1 MKEKELIENQRW
13 QNKNNTTKQTR
24 NKPTN
29 KNIQNTKQT
38 GLEKKLP
45 MTQSNQNLNMENKET
60 ILKDAKGKT
69 N

>member
-29 KNIQNTKQT
+29 KNIQNTK
-38 GLEKKLP
+38 
-45 MTQSNQNLNMENKET
+45 
-60 ILKDAKGKT
+60 
-69 N
+69 